1 LCGVPAGSCSRS
13 ARASRVFSKPVSTTG
28 RTALSAPSTR
38 AMAASSSSSPD
49 GVNTSGQSCA
59 ACIQPLRLLSGSLS
73 HTTPSKSSANTV
85 RAEETSSSAAAEAT
99 SAPREETALMLS
111 LPPLLLLLLNDA
123 KVERCDAR
131 RGAHNIF
138 LSFSNDSSLSAHS

>member
-85 RAEETSSSAAAEAT
+85 RAEETSAAAAAAAEAAT
-99 SAPREETALMLS
+99 RAPREETALMLS

-123 KVERCDAR
+123 KVKRCDAR
-131 RGAHNIF
+131 RGAR
-138 LSFSNDSSLSAHS
+138 

>member
-1 LCGVPAGSCSRS
+1 
-13 ARASRVFSKPVSTTG
+13 
-28 RTALSAPSTR
+28 
-38 AMAASSSSSPD
+38 MAASSSSSPD

-85 RAEETSSSAAAEAT
+85 RAEETSAAAAAAAEAAT
-99 SAPREETALMLS
+99 RAPREETALMLS

-123 KVERCDAR
+123 KVKRCDAR
-131 RGAHNIF
+131 RGAR
-138 LSFSNDSSLSAHS
+138 